1 MNLPPLLT
9 AFVQAKNSRNTDAVV
24 TCFTND
30 ALVHD
35 EGKDHQGLAAIR
47 QWSDEGFAKFQY
59 TIEPTAIIE
68 TGEKSILTAT
78 VAGNFPGS
86 PVSLDF
92 HFTIKDGK
100 IAALLI
106 D

>member
-1 MNLPPLLT
+1 MTLPPLLA
-9 AFVQAKNSRNTDAVV
+9 AFIQAKNDRNTQAVV
-24 TCFTND
+24 ACFTED

-35 EGKDHQGLAAIR
+35 EGKDRHGLAAIR

-59 TIEPTAIIE
+59 TIEPTGLVE
-68 TGEKSILTAT
+68 TDGKSVLTAN

-92 HFTIKDGK
+92 HFTVKDGK
-100 IAALLI
+100 IATLVI